1 MISYNNQFKKMFVI
15 KKFILNFAFSLTYI
29 RSIVSE
35 LCYLLHVHTCI
46 NNFESLLFFYNND
59 FFCFKFLMYQCI
71 IFMCYKTTTLL
82 FIVLKWNFFFVF
94 NCVAYILIISILWT
108 YFEPPLLK
116 NLAWYTYKTYKMC
129 FWHFVILIWV

>member
-1 MISYNNQFKKMFVI
+1 MISYNNWFKKMFMI
-15 KKFILNFAFSLTYI
+15 KKLILRFSLSLTYI
-29 RSIVSE
+29 LFIVSE

-46 NNFESLLFFYNND
+46 YKFESLLLFYNND

-82 FIVLKWNFFFVF
+82 FIVLMWNFFFVF